1 MGNSWVLTERQ
12 KIIDKYLRCAANLYG
27 HITPRAFLV
36 LFNRYNEPKLLKA
49 ELMKYWNKLMR
60 QADRN
65 YCLYDNAIIST
76 RVQSNKIDDIMYY
89 QQGKQFYI
97 PTEPEL
103 LRYESDNY
111 YEATDFTRNMQEYLC
126 KQLQMNVFSADALLR
141 KLSWVIRTEEKNQQQ
156 MDLLEEFHVQLSGMK
171 QANEFMMLLSDMSN
185 NTRKWANCG
194 YTPMELHNKFEEER
208 K

>member
-1 MGNSWVLTERQ
+1 MGNSWILTARQ
-12 KIIDKYLRCAANLYG
+12 KIIDRYLRCAANLYG
-27 HITPRAFLV
+27 HITPKAFLV

-60 QADRN
+60 QTDRN

-76 RVQSNKIDDIMYY
+76 RVQNDKIDEIMSF

-97 PTEPEL
+97 PSKSEL
-103 LRYESDNY
+103 LKYESDNY
-111 YEATDFTRNMQEYLC
+111 YEATDFTRKLQEYLC
-126 KQLQMNVFSADALLR
+126 KQLQMNPFSADAMLR
-141 KLSWVIRTEEKNQQQ
+141 KLSWLIRIEARNQDQ
-156 MDLLEEFHVQLSGMK
+156 MDLLEEFDVQLNDMR

-194 YTPMELHNKFEEER
+194 YTPIELRNKMLGL
-208 K
+208 